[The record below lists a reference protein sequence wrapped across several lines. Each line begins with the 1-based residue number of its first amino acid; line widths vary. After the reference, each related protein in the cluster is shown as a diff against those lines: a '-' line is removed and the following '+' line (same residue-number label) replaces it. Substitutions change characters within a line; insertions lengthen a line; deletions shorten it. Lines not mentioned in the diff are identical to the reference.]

1 MALLPSPPNPVQ
13 AAAAADPSWPCVQR
27 LVPEL
32 AAGQMWGSSGAEL
45 PDGAKLA
52 PALEQLPAQLADRS
66 LPQEEAQRRIA
77 EALAQV
83 PEAER
88 ATQGALLFRET
99 LRVINAERSDMING
113 IRRYAQRQQ
122 RLAQKIS
129 QDGRRLVELRRDPA
143 QAEAEKDLAAERSW
157 DMRVFE
163 DRQRSLRVV
172 CDQPVLLEQRAFAI
186 SRLIQGQVQ

>member
-1 MALLPSPPNPVQ
+1 MALLPSLPNPVR
-13 AAAAADPSWPCVQR
+13 AAAAGDPSWPCVQR

-32 AAGQMWGSSGAEL
+32 AAGQMWGTSGAEL

-66 LPQEEAQRRIA
+66 LSQEEAQRRIA

-83 PEAER
+83 SEAKR
-88 ATQGALLFRET
+88 AAQGALLFRET

-157 DMRVFE
+157 DMRVFD